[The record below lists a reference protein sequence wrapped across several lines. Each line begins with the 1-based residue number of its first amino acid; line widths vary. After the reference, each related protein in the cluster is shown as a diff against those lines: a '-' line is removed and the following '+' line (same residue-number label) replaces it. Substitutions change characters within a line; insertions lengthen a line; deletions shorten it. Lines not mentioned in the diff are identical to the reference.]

1 VQPAD
6 AAFARAGTA
15 VVQPRGSNGWS
26 LDAIQSL
33 NLKIDFEL
41 RGDNAPDGKRPG
53 SATHSA
59 RVIGARESEV

>member
-1 VQPAD
+1 LGQPH
-6 AAFARAGTA
+6 
-15 VVQPRGSNGWS
+15 GSSGGS

-33 NLKIDFEL
+33 NSKIDFEF